1 METHKVMRQGDLN
14 FKLVVGLSIKENPL
28 NKKNE
33 YVLSVGELHNHE
45 HKIKTLTKED
55 IVKVYEGK
63 NGEMIIEV
71 KGKAVLTHPEHKTLE
86 FTTGTYKMHKEREY
100 DYWALETRKVVD

>member
-1 METHKVMRQGDLN
+1 MKTLRHGDLV
-14 FKLVVGLSIKENPL
+14 FTPVSKVIGKLLGEKTFDLSE
-28 NKKNE
+28 
-33 YVLSVGELHNHE
+33 GETTGHIHQ
-45 HKIKTLTKED
+45 IKTLTKED
-55 IVKVYEGK
+55 TVKVFEGK

-71 KGKAVLTHPEHKTLE
+71 FGKAVLTHPEHKTLE